1 MLVETPRA
9 ARISSSSDDAFAV
22 CARDGPTVVSGRRW
36 RAVAAAGR
44 DEKEKK
50 TTRGVSCVT
59 KGEAVDVRKIR
70 WTCLRLVKTK
80 KLVTFHIRERDADGR
95 PAVSVTTVHPHRVHS
110 SRVEKRKAQGGR
122 GGGRGGVTYL
132 VGLCAR
138 PDGCGE
144 ALLRRRDANVLHLL
158 EQLKCSLPLPGG
170 PARFHLNG
178 QNTMTPSG

>member
-1 MLVETPRA
+1 MRGTDRPW
-9 ARISSSSDDAFAV
+9 SAV
-22 CARDGPTVVSGRRW
+22 GGGGRW
-36 RAVAAAGR
+36 RSVAAAGR
-44 DEKEKK
+44 DEEEKK
-50 TTRGVSCVT
+50 DNERGLACDEGGGSGCSKNPMHILT
-59 KGEAVDVRKIR
+59 YGEDEEAGYVLHQRTGRGRQAGRVG
-70 WTCLRLVKTK
+70 
-80 KLVTFHIRERDADGR
+80 DGG
-95 PAVSVTTVHPHRVHS
+95 TPHRVHS
-110 SRVEKRKAQGGR
+110 SRVEKRKAQGGK

-158 EQLKCSLPLPGG
+158 EQLKCSFPLPGG